1 MTEAAI
7 QHKRWRHKARGY
19 EVEVLD
25 TRNAGCPTVTVDRT
39 QYAVLKRT
47 WTVEAFLQAF
57 EPLGRPF
64 RQRTLWD
71 ML

>member
-1 MTEAAI
+1 VTHEI
-7 QHKRWRHKARGY
+7 RHKRYVHRKRGY

-25 TRNAGCPTVTVDRT
+25 TRNMGCPTVTVDRT
-39 QYAVLKRT
+39 QYAEVKRT
-47 WTVEAFLQAF
+47 WTVEAFLLAF

-64 RQRTLWD
+64 RRPTLWD